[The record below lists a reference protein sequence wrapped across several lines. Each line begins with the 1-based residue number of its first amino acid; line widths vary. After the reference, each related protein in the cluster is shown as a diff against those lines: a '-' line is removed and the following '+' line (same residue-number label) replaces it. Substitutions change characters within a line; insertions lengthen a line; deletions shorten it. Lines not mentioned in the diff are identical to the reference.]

1 MVVDMHR
8 SLLPLV
14 VLSLVVAFCPAAP
27 ASTRANISAGA
38 LARAI
43 NAADA
48 GSVPYRKA
56 KISPYDIR
64 AIRCVGPN
72 EEATEIQCTWWQ
84 RSRHGWVKRKTWL
97 AIDSHGWHVID

>member
-8 SLLPLV
+8 SLLTIF
-14 VLSLVVAFCPAAP
+14 VLSLAVAFCPAAQ
-27 ASTRANISAGA
+27 AKRANISAGD

-48 GSVPYRKA
+48 GSVPYRLA
-56 KISPYDIR
+56 SISSSDIR
-64 AIRCVGPN
+64 GVRCEGPDK
-72 EEATEIQCTWWQ
+72 EPTEFECKWWQ
-84 RSRHGWVKRKTWL
+84 RSRHGWVGRKTWL